1 MLTFQIDTENQQEL
15 EELHRSAKE
24 VFQRLEGKVE
34 KEEGKGKG
42 QTKVPV
48 KNKEVAVRIS
58 KEVPVKG
65 AKETGGKEASSSPEP
80 ESEFAKVFAQLRGQA
95 RLD

>member
-1 MLTFQIDTENQQEL
+1 MFLFQVDAENQQEL
-15 EELHRSAKE
+15 EEKPGLQRTAKE
-24 VFQRLEGKVE
+24 VFQRLEGKLE
-34 KEEGKGKG
+34 KEEGRGKG
-42 QTKVPV
+42 QAKVPV
-48 KNKEVAVRIS
+48 MGS

-65 AKETGGKEASSSPEP
+65 AQEAQGKEASSSPEP